1 MPPGAD
7 VDMEGQGEIL
17 RIEDKPAHGTRDLT
31 IDADSKLIT
40 DEVFQNLPEPYRV
53 GTLRLQSEQSRDHV

>member
-1 MPPGAD
+1 MPGAAEKIRDVPPGQD

-31 IDADSKLIT
+31 IDAEDR
-40 DEVFQNLPEPYRV
+40 N
-53 GTLRLQSEQSRDHV
+53 